1 MRKRWSMN
9 NIERIIENVN
19 ATMNMEGLPLSDVD
33 RERVKECIEGKI
45 TFQDA
50 INELV
55 NKYTNGLI

>member
-1 MRKRWSMN
+1 MN